1 MKKIVR
7 NCLGLASMMALPLM
21 FTSCGEFDNPL
32 ENMPSSTV
40 PTPYSVDVT
49 TATGDITIESDGA
62 VISGTPDGK
71 MTVTIKAGVHEV
83 AFSDIKDDPGLGPA
97 VRIVCNGD
105 VTLNLKN
112 ENSISDI
119 NTNGHTV
126 TINASDA
133 TNKLFVSNPYSY
145 TPISGHGTIKI
156 EGGKLTATSPNTIN
170 TIECDVIVTGGVL
183 RAHCQ
188 GSGSSIDGDLTVS
201 GSGAV
206 YIGGNSAVTGKAVS
220 GTVTGAYDYNPDTH
234 SWSTEKLNGTSTDK
248 HSVSSDNSAAP
259 TNTGNWAVI

>member
-1 MKKIVR
+1 MKKSVR

-32 ENMPSSTV
+32 ENLPSSTV
-40 PTPYSVDVT
+40 PTPYSVDIT

-83 AFSDIKDDPGLGPA
+83 TFSDIKDDPGLGPA

-133 TNKLFVSNPYSY
+133 TNKLFVSGAGSL
-145 TPISGHGTIKI
+145 TPITGNGTIKI
-156 EGGKLTATSPNTIN
+156 EGGKLVATSQAERNA
-170 TIECDVIVTGGVL
+170 IECNVIVTGGVL
-183 RAHCQ
+183 RAEAQ
-188 GSGSSIDGDLTVS
+188 DTGSSIHGDLTVS

-206 YIGGNSAVTGKAVS
+206 YIGGNSIATGKAVS
-220 GTVTGAYDYNPDTH
+220 GTVTGAYVYDGT
-234 SWSTEKLNGTSTDK
+234 SWSTEKLNGTSTDQ
-248 HSVSSDNSAAP
+248 HSVSTDNSAAP
-259 TNTGNWAVI
+259 GNWDVF

>member
-1 MKKIVR
+1 MKKSVR

-32 ENMPSSTV
+32 ENLPSSTV
-40 PTPYSVDVT
+40 PTPYSVDIT

-62 VISGTPDGK
+62 VISGEPDDYY
-71 MTVTIKAGVHEV
+71 TLYIKDGVHEV
-83 AFSDIKDDPGLGPA
+83 TFSDIKDGPGLGPA

-112 ENSISDI
+112 ENSIRDI

-133 TNKLFVSNPYSY
+133 TNKLFVSSTGSF
-145 TPISGHGTIKI
+145 TPITGHGTIKI
-156 EGGKLTATSPNTIN
+156 EGGKLVATSPNTIN
-170 TIECDVIVTGGVL
+170 AIECDVIVTGGVL
-183 RAHCQ
+183 RAEAE
-188 GSGSSIDGDLTVS
+188 GTGSSINGNLTVS

-206 YIGGNSAVTGKAVS
+206 YIGGTIGNGKAVS
-220 GTVTGAYDYNPDTH
+220 GTVTGAYVYDGT

-248 HSVSSDNSAAP
+248 HSVSTDNSAAP
-259 TNTGNWAVI
+259 TSSITSNWSII

>member
-40 PTPYSVDVT
+40 PTTYSVDVT

-62 VISGTPDGK
+62 VISGEPDGEK
-71 MTVTIKAGVHEV
+71 TVTISAGVHEV
-83 AFSDIKDDPGLGPA
+83 TFSDIKDDSYLGPA
-97 VRIVCNGD
+97 VKIVCNGD

-112 ENSISDI
+112 ENSICEI
-119 NTNGHTV
+119 NTNDHTV

-133 TNKLFVSNPYSY
+133 TNTLYVSGALS
-145 TPISGHGTIKI
+145 PITGHGTIKI
-156 EGGKLTATSPNTIN
+156 EGGKLTATSQGSYNA
-170 TIECDVIVTGGVL
+170 IECNVIVTGGVL
-183 RAHCQ
+183 RAVAE
-188 GSGSSIDGDLTVS
+188 GTGSSIDGDLTVS

-206 YIGGNSAVTGKAVS
+206 YIGGTIGSGKAVS
-220 GTVTGAYDYNPDTH
+220 GTVTGAYVYDGT
-234 SWSTEKLNGTSTDK
+234 SWSAETLNGTSTDK
-248 HSVSSDNSAAP
+248 HSVSTDNSAAP
-259 TNTGNWAVI
+259 TSTGNWAL

>member
-32 ENMPSSTV
+32 ENLPSSTV

-62 VISGTPDGK
+62 VISGTPAEYIIIN
-71 MTVTIKAGVHEV
+71 IKAGVHEV
-83 AFSDIKDDPGLGPA
+83 TFNDIPLDGGNYL
-97 VRIVCNGD
+97 RINCNGD
-105 VTLNLKN
+105 VTFNLKN
-112 ENSISDI
+112 ENYIYDI

-133 TNKLFVSNPYSY
+133 TNKLFVSGAGSF
-145 TPISGHGTIKI
+145 TPITGHGTIKI
-156 EGGKLTATSPNTIN
+156 EGGKLVATSQAERNA
-170 TIECDVIVTGGVL
+170 IECNVIVTGGVL
-183 RAHCQ
+183 RAEAQ
-188 GSGSSIDGDLTVS
+188 DTGSSIKGNLTVS

-206 YIGGNSAVTGKAVS
+206 YIGGTTGSGKAVS
-220 GTVTGAYDYNPDTH
+220 GTVTGAYDYDPGTH

-259 TNTGNWAVI
+259 TNTGNWADI

>member
-1 MKKIVR
+1 MKKSVR

-32 ENMPSSTV
+32 ENLPSSTV
-40 PTPYSVDVT
+40 PTPYSVDIT

-62 VISGTPDGK
+62 VISGTPADDIIIN
-71 MTVTIKAGVHEV
+71 IKAGVHEV
-83 AFSDIKDDPGLGPA
+83 TFNDIPLVGGDYL
-97 VRIVCNGD
+97 RINCNGD

-112 ENSISDI
+112 ENYICDI

-133 TNKLFVSNPYSY
+133 TNKLFVSGAGSF
-145 TPISGHGTIKI
+145 TPITGHGTIKI
-156 EGGKLTATSPNTIN
+156 EGGKLVATSPNTIN
-170 TIECDVIVTGGVL
+170 AIECDVIVTGGVL

-188 GSGSSIDGDLTVS
+188 GSGFSIDGDLTVS

-206 YIGGNSAVTGKAVS
+206 YIGGNSDVTGKAVS

-248 HSVSSDNSAAP
+248 HSVSTDNTTASP
-259 TNTGNWAVI
+259 TGSNWAVI